1 MKPRRAIAF
10 LKSLVPN
17 LLRVTTAALCVCML
31 CVCML
36 CVGVPCEAQSPTEPF
51 TWEKLGGGLEQTN
64 FRINGD
70 SIISSSIAIVRSDMR
85 SHRIG
90 VIRASEFGW
99 KQATVQ
105 SLCKASGAVACI
117 NANFFDEQGKPL
129 GLVISRGI
137 LHQKVHKGGGL
148 LTGVLFVTSKAIGV
162 AHRDGFSTE
171 GVVEAVQAGPRLVSK
186 GNIVEGLRESSRSS
200 NLSGICID
208 AQDRLSIFRV
218 TSGVFGGSLHQLQN
232 VLIQPQLGCVEA
244 LNFDGGGSSSMYI
257 SGEIQGHAG
266 AVREENFPGTDEV
279 PVAIGLFPLETPPP
293 NVVVSPSGT
302 VQPTP

>member
-1 MKPRRAIAF
+1 MKDSPAVAA
-10 LKSLVPN
+10 LKSFMRCA
-17 LLRVTTAALCVCML
+17 LLITSTLCSFALPGL
-31 CVCML
+31 
-36 CVGVPCEAQSPTEPF
+36 AQTLIEPP
-51 TWEKLGGGLEQTN
+51 TWEKLGSGLEQTN
-64 FRINGD
+64 FKINGD
-70 SIISSSIAIVRSDMR
+70 SIISSSIAIVRSDMQ
-85 SHRIG
+85 SHRIAT
-90 VIRASEFGW
+90 IRASEFGW
-99 KQATVQ
+99 KHATVQ
-105 SLCKASGAVACI
+105 ALCKASGAVACV

-137 LHQKVHKGGGL
+137 IHQKIHKGGGL
-148 LTGVLFVTSKAIGV
+148 LTGILFVSPKLVGV

-186 GNIVEGLRESSRSS
+186 GAIVEGLKESSRSS

-208 AQDRLSIFRV
+208 EQQRVSIFRV

-232 VLIQPQLGCVEA
+232 VLTQPQIGCVEA

-279 PVAIGLFPLETPPP
+279 PVAIGLFPVVGTPPVATP
-293 NVVVSPSGT
+293 H
-302 VQPTP
+302 PTP